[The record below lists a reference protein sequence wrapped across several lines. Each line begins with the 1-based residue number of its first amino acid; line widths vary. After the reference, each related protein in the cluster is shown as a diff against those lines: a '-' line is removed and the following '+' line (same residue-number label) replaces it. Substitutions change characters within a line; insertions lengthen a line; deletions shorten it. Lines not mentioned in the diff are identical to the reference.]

1 MAQQTRT
8 TLKTYFNTGDTPT
21 EAQFIDLI
29 DSSPNPT
36 DDGTTGTGSY
46 VRATSP
52 TLVTPALGTPA
63 SGTLTNCTGLPL
75 AGVVDSTTEALGVG
89 SLEVGHASDTT
100 VTRVSAGVIAVEGNN
115 VLTTATGQPLDAQ
128 LTSLAALTYAGNGN
142 KVVRVNAGETDFELA
157 AAVGGGDVSKVG
169 TPVNNQVGVWTGDG
183 TLEGD
188 AALTFDTTT
197 DTLAVGGTIELGHA
211 SDTTLSRTGA
221 GDIAVEGNAI
231 YRAGGTDV
239 PVTDGGTGAS
249 TAAAARVNLGVMNIV
264 ALTSAYTNT
273 SAANTPEDVTGFLFP
288 VVNGGT
294 YYFRIVGVLSV
305 TVATTGF
312 RMIIDGPT
320 TSYLGYRNIW
330 PIGPTTQSINH
341 GLTAY
346 NLPASSSTATAATTG
361 NVAVIEG
368 VLTASA
374 DGDIQVR
381 IASEIAGGGGLTIEP
396 GSIIEYY
403 RVS

>member
-1 MAQQTRT
+1 MAQQNRT
-8 TLKTYFNTGDTPT
+8 TLKTYFETGDTPT

-89 SLEVGHASDTT
+89 SLEVGHATDTT
-100 VTRVSAGVIAVEGNN
+100 ITRVSAGVIAVEGNT
-115 VLTTATGQPLDAQ
+115 VLTTATGQPLDTQ
-128 LTSLAALTYAGNGN
+128 LTSLAALSYTGNAN

-157 AAVGGGDVSKVG
+157 AAAGGGDVSKVG

-211 SDTTLSRTGA
+211 SDTTLARSGA
-221 GDIAVEGNAI
+221 GDVTIEGNAI

-264 ALTSAYTNT
+264 VLSSDVVADDAV
-273 SAANTPEDVTGFLFP
+273 ANTIEDVTGLSFAVTAGETYFFRFTFDYTAAATGTGARFS
-288 VVNGGT
+288 VNGPAAT
-294 YYFRIVGVLSV
+294 RLAYLSFP
-305 TVATTGF
+305 TLT
-312 RMIIDGPT
+312 T
-320 TSYLGYRNIW
+320 TS
-330 PIGPTTQSINH
+330 QSINH
-341 GLTAY
+341 GLTSY
-346 NLPASSSTATAATTG
+346 DLPASATATSASTAG
-361 NVAVIEG
+361 NIAIVQGYVTPSANGTVIG
-368 VLTASA
+368 RV
-374 DGDIQVR
+374 
-381 IASEIAGGGGLTIEP
+381 ASEVSSSAITVKA
-396 GSIIEYY
+396 GSILEWY
-403 RVS
+403 RCL